1 MMQNVLTICATASKL
16 QRLIPSATEKKSKIY
31 MGLLQI
37 GWEKKSAVFAPE
49 KKVFAPASI

>member
-1 MMQNVLTICATASKL
+1 
-16 QRLIPSATEKKSKIY
+16 LIPSAATEKKSKIY

-37 GWEKKSAVFAPE
+37 GWEKKSAVFVPE